1 MEETNLFT
9 TFPDSGLYALP
20 VGKNHFDIIKGILK
34 DANGVIVPIIKH
46 ASKDDPL
53 KHLWIYCD
61 NDVNAEIRYN
71 GVTQYKGRV
80 ASSGFNFQDI
90 TYDEFTIIT
99 TEATDV
105 QVIGSTSDT
114 AQVGFSVEGSGD
126 VELVGSDI
134 DTKDGLV
141 TNSLIYGQ
149 VSAGVTVPVNV
160 DASGNLILGADRPI
174 LPINGDTYFTDAL
187 VTGASEN
194 EDITITSDT
203 IKIKD
208 ITIYCIQSLNF
219 RLWFYTTD
227 AYGANDVIGY
237 IDLDIITNGVPKI
250 IGATTFYFYSVVGV
264 NIPYE
269 DLDASLE
276 LHMQLENRSVVAK
289 NAGATGK
296 VQITVAYEVI

>member
-1 MEETNLFT
+1 MTDTNLFT
-9 TFPDSGLYALP
+9 TFPDTGLYSLP
-20 VGKNHFDIIKGILK
+20 IGNNHFDIIKGVLK
-34 DANGVIVPIIKH
+34 DANGAIVPIIKH
-46 ASKDDPL
+46 ASKNDPL

-61 NDVNAEIRYN
+61 NDVNAEIRFN
-71 GVTQYKGRV
+71 GVAQYKGRV

-90 TYDEFTIIT
+90 TYDEFTITT
-99 TEATDV
+99 TEATDI
-105 QVIGSTSDT
+105 QIIGSTSDV

-160 DASGNLILGADRPI
+160 DASGNLVLGIDRAI
-174 LPINGDTYFTDAL
+174 LPIDGNTYFTDAL
-187 VTGASEN
+187 ITGASEN
-194 EDITITSDT
+194 EDITITNDA
-203 IKIKD
+203 IKISN

-219 RLWFYTTD
+219 RLWFYTSD
-227 AYGANDVIGY
+227 SYGVNDVIGY
-237 IDLDIITNGVPKI
+237 IDLDLITNGVAKI
-250 IGATTFYFYSVVGV
+250 IGATTYYFYSVVDAD
-264 NIPYE
+264 IPYK

-276 LHMQLENRSVVAK
+276 LHLQLENRSVVAK

-296 VQITVAYEVI
+296 VQLTLAYEVI